1 MSVRRGDAPKAS
13 VGLEQGFF
21 RGIVPSEA
29 PGQNADVGAKFDRT
43 PMGRKMTM
51 VDATA
56 RGDEI
61 VEVMKQ
67 ALPAT
72 RSNIS
77 GKKIGEDNAAI
88 DVSSLD
94 LKLAFAITIHVENGG
109 LNVIMKGNVGGQYK
123 EHKLS
128 SAQKVDDDWIAR
140 ATAGLFLVAGG
151 VAEDAVKISYYENA
165 E

>member
-1 MSVRRGDAPKAS
+1 M
-13 VGLEQGFF
+13 E
-21 RGIVPSEA
+21 
-29 PGQNADVGAKFDRT
+29 
-43 PMGRKMTM
+43 
-51 VDATA
+51 ATA

-61 VEVMKQ
+61 VEVVKQ
-67 ALPAT
+67 ALSAT
-72 RSNIS
+72 RSKIS
-77 GKKIGEDNAAI
+77 GKKMGEDHASI

-94 LKLAFAITIHVENGG
+94 LKLEFAIMIYVEHGG
-109 LNVIMKGNVGGQYK
+109 MKVIMKGNVGGQLK

-165 E
+165 